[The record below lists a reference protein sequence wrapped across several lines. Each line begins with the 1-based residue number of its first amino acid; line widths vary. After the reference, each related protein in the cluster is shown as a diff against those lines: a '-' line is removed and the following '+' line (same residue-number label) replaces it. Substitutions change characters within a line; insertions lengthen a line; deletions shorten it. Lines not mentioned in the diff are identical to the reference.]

1 MATNDAIISG
11 NTKDPSRIFS
21 WEYAA
26 SLIFSLLFYTSISL
40 TVFTY
45 IKLYIEKGNQAPEV
59 EEVWTEFKQV
69 FIKFFFSNVL
79 LGILVIIG
87 CFLCLLPGIYLYP
100 ITSLIAAI
108 IVFESSSLSYA
119 FDRGFKLIKGNWW
132 VTFGALFII
141 IIVFAFAA
149 MLAFLPITFI
159 ATGSLLFSKYS
170 VSMPIL
176 IIRTILSSLV
186 HVFMILP
193 YIVVALSYFSLVE
206 SKDGEGLLDRVNS
219 IGQNG
224 SDSNLPEEQY

>member
-1 MATNDAIISG
+1 
-11 NTKDPSRIFS
+11 
-21 WEYAA
+21 
-26 SLIFSLLFYTSISL
+26 
-40 TVFTY
+40 
-45 IKLYIEKGNQAPEV
+45 
-59 EEVWTEFKQV
+59 
-69 FIKFFFSNVL
+69 
-79 LGILVIIG
+79 
-87 CFLCLLPGIYLYP
+87 LPGIYLYP
-100 ITSLIAAI
+100 ITSLISAV
-108 IVFESSSLSYA
+108 IVFENSSLGNA

-193 YIVVALSYFSLVE
+193 YVVVALSYFSLVE